1 MNGKIYVI
9 GGVTTMDN
17 TTDVAFNGQ
26 GPARV
31 LGTNQMYDPATNTWT
46 TKSPMP
52 TGRNHAFSG
61 VVNGKIYVIGGRIG
75 HGFVTTSSNTDVVE
89 EYDPARDLWGVAKA
103 RMLSPRSGGG
113 WATYNGKIYVAGG
126 EVQNERYSAAF
137 RSLETYDPA
146 ANRWDILPSLPGAVH
161 GNAVAFIGNKLHT
174 VSGKME
180 GGGFA
185 DAPGKA
191 TADHSVMEM
200 PAAALNRSVVRG
212 SCVRGSCR
220 NMKRVVAVA
229 FIVLRLGRCR
239 RKRRRRARVDWDK
252 LRPQILEHY
261 RSLVQTRHDRRTRD
275 LASDYLK
282 KVLEAEGIPTS
293 TFALDPNRANLVAR
307 LKGNG
312 SKRPLL
318 ILAHTDVVGVQRE
331 KWPVDPFG
339 AVMKDGYVWGRGSK
353 DDKPVLT
360 ANLIAMLMLKRLG
373 SSSIAT

>member
-1 MNGKIYVI
+1 MKTRIISVVAVAAATAVGALTTQPVLRAQDPTLRWVKASPFPVPEEELYGVSVNSKMYVIGGYGATGQPAPAMVWEYDPGPDKWTRKKNLPVAVHHQAQTVMNGKIYFFGGCQRPANGPGANGWAPVDNAWEYDPAADTYKALAPMPGKRCSAIAESVGGRIYVI

-31 LGTNQMYDPATNTWT
+31 LGVNQVYDPAANTWT
-46 TKSPMP
+46 TKSAMP

-103 RMLSPRSGGG
+103 RMISPRSGGG

-137 RSLETYDPA
+137 RSLETYDPV

-161 GNAVAFIGNKLHT
+161 GNAVAFIGNRLHT

-200 PAAALNRSVVRG
+200 HSAG
-212 SCVRGSCR
+212 T
-220 NMKRVVAVA
+220 
-229 FIVLRLGRCR
+229 
-239 RKRRRRARVDWDK
+239 
-252 LRPQILEHY
+252 Q
-261 RSLVQTRHDRRTRD
+261 
-275 LASDYLK
+275 
-282 KVLEAEGIPTS
+282 
-293 TFALDPNRANLVAR
+293 
-307 LKGNG
+307 
-312 SKRPLL
+312 
-318 ILAHTDVVGVQRE
+318 
-331 KWPVDPFG
+331 
-339 AVMKDGYVWGRGSK
+339 
-353 DDKPVLT
+353 
-360 ANLIAMLMLKRLG
+360 
-373 SSSIAT
+373 